1 MFMTTIQ
8 KAGFEL
14 LESKA
19 PIFSKIGAR
28 PSTKINF
35 SALVSV
41 DQPKEISHGDYS
53 TNVALILSKK
63 LGKPPMEVAQKIA
76 GSIKG
81 KMFEKVEV
89 APPGFINFHLSKDIF
104 VENIKKTW
112 YKI

>member
-1 MFMTTIQ
+1 MKEEIKKIVEKAIK

-89 APPGFINFHLSKDIF
+89 APPGFINF
-104 VENIKKTW
+104 KK
-112 YKI
+112 